1 MGALLG
7 KHGHLGYAPH
17 IVLIGCKWVYYGFMP
32 RAESLQIT
40 PEVLNLIARIDEFKG
55 AWRALGTLAPDRLS
69 ALRRVATIESI
80 GSSTRIE
87 GSKLSDREVEK
98 LLSNLE
104 IKSFETRDEQEVAG
118 YAELMDLVFSSW
130 QDIPFNENHIKQL
143 HQTLLRHSE
152 KDERHRGQYKTNS
165 NSVAAFDENGTQIG
179 IVFETASPFDTP
191 RLMVELVA
199 WVAQERDT
207 AQLHPLLIISIFV
220 VVFLEIHPFQ
230 DGNGRLSRVLT
241 ALLLIQAGYA
251 YVPYS
256 SLESVI
262 EVNKEA
268 YYLAL
273 RQTQGT
279 IRTETPNWQPW
290 LVFFLRSLAEQVRRL
305 EKKVEREKIVLAVLP
320 ELSLQI
326 VEFAREHGRVT
337 IGDAIKITGASRN
350 TLKQHFRNL
359 TERGSL
365 NQHGSGRGV
374 WYDLR

>member
-1 MGALLG
+1 ML
-7 KHGHLGYAPH
+7 H
-17 IVLIGCKWVYYGFMP
+17 I
-32 RAESLQIT
+32 ESLQIT
-40 PEVLNLIARIDEFKG
+40 PEVLRLIAQIDEFKG

-130 QDIPFNENHIKQL
+130 RDIPFNENHIKQL
-143 HQTLLRHSE
+143 HQTLLRYSE

-165 NSVAAFDENGTQIG
+165 NSVAAFDENGIQIG
-179 IVFETASPFDTP
+179 IVFETATPFDTP
-191 RLMVELVA
+191 RLMAELVE
-199 WVAQERDT
+199 WIGQERDK
-207 AQLHPLLIISIFV
+207 ARFHPLLLISIFV

-241 ALLLIQAGYA
+241 TLLLIQAGYA

-279 IRTETPNWQPW
+279 IRSDLPNWQPW

-305 EKKVEREKIVLAVLP
+305 EKKVERERIVLAAMP

-326 VEFAREHGRVT
+326 MEFAREHGRIT
-337 IGDAIKITGASRN
+337 MADAIRLTGASRN

-359 TERGSL
+359 NERGSL
-365 NQHGSGRGV
+365 NQRGAGRGA
-374 WYDLR
+374 WYELQ